1 MYVDLSGTCTW
12 ARGAERSARVSDR
25 AMVRE
30 EDLDVVLVPLGLA
43 VVAGYHLWLLY
54 AILRHPTRT
63 VVGLNA
69 LARKRWVAVIMAVGT
84 TIPPQK

>member
-1 MYVDLSGTCTW
+1 
-12 ARGAERSARVSDR
+12 
-25 AMVRE
+25 MVRE
-30 EDLDVVLVPLGLA
+30 EDLDLVLVPLGLA

-84 TIPPQK
+84 TVPKQNQSISLLD

>member
-1 MYVDLSGTCTW
+1 
-12 ARGAERSARVSDR
+12 
-25 AMVRE
+25 
-30 EDLDVVLVPLGLA
+30 

-84 TIPPQK
+84 TVPPKSSHSLLDLSK